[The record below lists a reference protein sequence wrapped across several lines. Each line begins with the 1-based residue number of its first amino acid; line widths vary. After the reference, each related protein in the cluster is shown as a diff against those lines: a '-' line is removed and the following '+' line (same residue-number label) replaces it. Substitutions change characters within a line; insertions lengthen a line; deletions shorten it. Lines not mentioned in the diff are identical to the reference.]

1 MRLESVSSDFDDE
14 TFDLMPIKAKIN
26 EEFVLRIVEPN
37 FLEFEARDF
46 FNLIVI
52 SLFNYQI

>member
-37 FLEFEARDF
+37 FLKFEARDF